1 MSLAATLKKLR
12 LQNGMSLQAVADEI
26 KASKAHVWELETGK
40 SKNPTLKLLKDLAG
54 LYKIPLARLI
64 GEMPDEESDDESLL
78 VLFRDLKELNPEDRE
93 TLQILVD
100 GLKNKKKE

>member
-12 LQNGMSLQAVADEI
+12 LQKGLSLQAVADEI

-40 SKNPTLKLLKDLAG
+40 SKNPTLKLLKDLAS

-64 GEMPDEESDDESLL
+64 GEIPDDESDDDGLL

-100 GLKNKKKE
+100 GLKNKNKE

>member
-12 LQNGMSLQAVADEI
+12 LQKGLSLQAVADEI

-40 SKNPTLKLLKDLAG
+40 SKNPTLKLLKDLAN

-64 GEMPDEESDDESLL
+64 GEMPDDESDDDGLL

-100 GLKNKKKE
+100 GLKNKNKE